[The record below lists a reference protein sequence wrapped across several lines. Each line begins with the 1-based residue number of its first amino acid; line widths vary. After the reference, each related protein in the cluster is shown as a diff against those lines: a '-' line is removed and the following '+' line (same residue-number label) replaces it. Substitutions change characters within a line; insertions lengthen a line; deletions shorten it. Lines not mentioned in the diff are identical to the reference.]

1 MFVDVHGGADSR
13 GRSVAFG
20 VFIHRSDSIYED
32 TPAEQYQFPSQYLA
46 RVESCVG
53 DWIIYYEPTKSQESR
68 GYFAIARV
76 QQVIPDP
83 STTGM
88 YIAVIEPNSYLD
100 FANPVPFRNS
110 DGLLERGLLNDEGKI
125 SGRAQS
131 AVRPISA
138 ADFNRITELGLAEE
152 TALLPRID
160 APPAFPGVE
169 ESQPPFQYEQE
180 RDRVAS
186 LTSRIVRDRIFRRVV
201 LRAYDARCAIT
212 SLKLVNGHGRAEVEA
227 AHIRPVEANGPDIV
241 SNGLALSGTAH
252 WMFDRGLI
260 SVADDHEI
268 LISRHVNDEPARG
281 PLSTRQD
288 EFSYLPVQ
296 PIILIRTSCGGIA
309 KTASR
314 SEWIEE
320 RIFRGHATTTAH

>member
-1 MFVDVHGGADSR
+1 M
-13 GRSVAFG
+13 AFG

-46 RVESCVG
+46 RVESCIG
-53 DWIIYYEPTKSQESR
+53 DWIIYYEPTKAQESR

-76 QQVIPDP
+76 QQVVPDP
-83 STTGM
+83 SASGM
-88 YIAVIEPNSYLD
+88 YIAIIEPNSYLD
-100 FANPVPFRNS
+100 FANSVPFRDA
-110 DGLLERGLLNDEGKI
+110 DGLLERGLLNEQGKI

-131 AVRPISA
+131 AVRPISP

-152 TALLPRID
+152 TTLLPRTD
-160 APPAFPGVE
+160 APSSHPGMQE
-169 ESQPPFQYEQE
+169 PQSPFQYEQE
-180 RDRVAS
+180 RGRIAY
-186 LTSRIVRDRIFRRVV
+186 LTSRIVRDRVFRRVV

-212 SLKLVNGHGRAEVEA
+212 SLKLINGHGRAEVEA

-268 LISRHVNDEPARG
+268 LISRHVNDEAGVRAIINKTGRILP
-281 PLSTRQD
+281 PLRAAD
-288 EFSYLPVQ
+288 Q
-296 PIILIRTSCGGIA
+296 PHPHFLRWHRENCF
-309 KTASR
+309 KT
-314 SEWIEE
+314 
-320 RIFRGHATTTAH
+320 